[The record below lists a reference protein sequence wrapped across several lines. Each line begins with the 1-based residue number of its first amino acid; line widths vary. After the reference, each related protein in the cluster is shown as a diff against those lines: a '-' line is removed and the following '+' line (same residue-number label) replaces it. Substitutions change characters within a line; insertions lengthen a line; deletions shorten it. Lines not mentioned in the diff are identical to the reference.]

1 MNRPS
6 DKIIQYSL
14 YGAAAFV
21 VLLTLFA
28 FVSRDNLFRFLNDPR
43 IPFQTYIPPA
53 APDYTD
59 PAAWLIPPQ
68 ATKEASVFV
77 VLPTSYW
84 GGKNWNM
91 PLGSDVGVA
100 RLKRVALPNWA
111 APFADAGTIAV
122 PLYRAASLYSFLT
135 VRGDAREARSLAYR
149 DVLTAFDVFL
159 AKTGDKGP
167 IILVGVEQGGLHV
180 LGLLQDRFNDPYVR
194 ERLAVAYVVDFA
206 VPLDLFDGALSGLAP
221 CANKEDSRCIVTYG
235 AFHPKEKSEITRFTD
250 RSMVWGQN
258 GLLQQVKD
266 RPLACVNP
274 LLGGTSTDFAP
285 KRLHKGAVAA
295 TGLEWGATPAPM
307 PAQTSAQCVDGIL
320 LVDRPKS
327 HALRKPL
334 GFGKRF
340 KPDPFNL
347 FYEDLSSD
355 AKRRVDNLNKRFAI
369 EGRLA
374 PPFKNAIEIIDS
386 PIRSVPGG

>member
-6 DKIIQYSL
+6 DKIIRYSL
-14 YGAAAFV
+14 YSAAAFM
-21 VLLTLFA
+21 VLLALFA

-53 APDYTD
+53 APDYAN

-68 ATKEASVFV
+68 ATENASVFV
-77 VLPTSYW
+77 VLPTPYW
-84 GGKNWNM
+84 DGKNWNM
-91 PLGSDVGVA
+91 PMDDDEGVA

-111 APFADAGTIAV
+111 APFAGAGSIAV

-135 VRGDAREARSLAYR
+135 VRGDAREARRLAYR

-159 AKTGDKGP
+159 AKTGGKGP

-180 LGLLQDRFNDPYVR
+180 LGLLQDRFHDPYIR
-194 ERLAVAYVVDFA
+194 ERLAAAYVIDFA
-206 VPLDLFDGALSGLAP
+206 VPLDLFDGPLSDLTP
-221 CANKEDSRCIVTYG
+221 CANTDTTRCIVTYG
-235 AFHPKEKSEITRFTD
+235 AFQPKEKSEIWRFTD
-250 RSMVWGQN
+250 RTMVWDQN

-295 TGLEWGATPAPM
+295 TGLEWGTTPAPM
-307 PAQTSAQCVDGIL
+307 AAQTSAQCVDGIL
-320 LVDRPKS
+320 LIDKPKS
-327 HALRKPL
+327 RALRKPL

-355 AKRRVDNLNKRFAI
+355 AKRRVDNLNARFQR

-374 PPFKNAIEIIDS
+374 PPFENSMEIIDS
-386 PIRSVPGG
+386 PIRGVPGG